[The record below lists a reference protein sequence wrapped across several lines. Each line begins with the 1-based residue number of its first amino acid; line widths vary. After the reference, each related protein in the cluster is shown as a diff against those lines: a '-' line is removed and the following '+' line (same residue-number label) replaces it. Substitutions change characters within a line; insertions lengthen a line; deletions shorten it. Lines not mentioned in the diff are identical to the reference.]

1 MAVEESV
8 VSITIEAGGDLSA
21 GQYKFVTLASDG
33 QVDLT
38 ASAGGAALGVLQNA
52 PAAAGEPAQVAI
64 AGRVKVTAGGTIT
77 AGDKVQSDAS
87 GDALLAAT
95 GDHVL
100 GYAAESAVDGDV
112 FAVILVSQHLLA

>member
-64 AGRVKVTAGGTIT
+64 AGRVKVTAGGTFT
-77 AGDKVQSDAS
+77 AGDKIQSDAS
-87 GDALLAAT
+87 GDAIGGVTTA
-95 GDHVL
+95 DHAL
-100 GYAAESAVDGDV
+100 GYALESAVAGDV
-112 FAVILVSQHLLA
+112 VAIVLLSHHIV

>member
-8 VSITIEAGGDLSA
+8 VSITIEAGADLSA

-38 ASAGGAALGVLQNA
+38 ASAGGPAIGVLQNA
-52 PAAAGEPAQVAI
+52 PNAAGVAATVAI
-64 AGRVKVTAGGTIT
+64 SGRVKVTAGGTIA
-77 AGDKVQSDAS
+77 AGAKVQSDAS
-87 GDALLAAT
+87 GDALTAAS

-100 GYAAESAVDGDV
+100 GIALESAVDGDI
-112 FAVILVSQHLLA
+112 FAIALINQHILA